1 MRNIFLSDTFK
12 IMSETLSK
20 TKKFWLLFALMIGPL
35 LFYLFI
41 LKSSAQFR
49 FSPVLNKNIEDV
61 SLYTKK
67 DSVTFKNHINVVLFL
82 GNDLLNKKTNAL
94 NLNEKIYKRF
104 YKFKNFQFVVVLPKG
119 TEKKVTELKKELG
132 FNTDISKWHFVFL
145 DKQDVQQLFTSFNTP
160 FKMDENNYVKEVFII
175 DKDAALRGRN
185 DDEDSKDG
193 LLYGYNAESI
203 SIIHK
208 KMVDDV
214 KVLLAEY
221 RLALK
226 KNKKKDVFKN
236 PYKK

>member
-1 MRNIFLSDTFK
+1 MNDN
-12 IMSETLSK
+12 TLSK

-49 FSPVLNKNIEDV
+49 FLPVLNKNIDDV
-61 SLYTKK
+61 ALYNS

-82 GNDLLNKKTNAL
+82 GKDLLHKKTNAL

-104 YKFKNFQFVVVLPKG
+104 YKFNDFQFVVILPKG
-119 TEKKVTELKKELG
+119 SEQNAEELKKELG
-132 FNTDISKWHFVFL
+132 FTTDISHWKFVFL
-145 DKQDVQQLFTSFNTP
+145 EHQEIKKIFKSFNTP
-160 FKMDENNYVKEVFII
+160 YFINENSYVKEAFII
-175 DKDAALRGRN
+175 DKNAFLRGRN
-185 DDEDSKDG
+185 DDDEAKNG
-193 LLYGYNAESI
+193 MLYGYDAEHI
-203 SIIHK
+203 SVIHK

-226 KNKKKDVFKN
+226 KNKKKAFLKN
-236 PYKK
+236 PFKDKISYYEK